1 MYAQP
6 LQATSAA
13 LHDNVSLLCHDMG
26 TSKVMPTH
34 AKLLRLSGYNTG
46 LRMQVDFV
54 LLGGDLFHDN
64 KPSRT
69 TLVRAMEILSKYC
82 LKPKPIAF
90 KVLSDETKAFVSGYA
105 SSPPDA
111 LTPPCHQQCPK
122 ISET

>member
-1 MYAQP
+1 MHT
-6 LQATSAA
+6 L
-13 LHDNVSLLCHDMG
+13 
-26 TSKVMPTH
+26 KVMPTH

-46 LRMQVDFV
+46 LQMQVDFV

-90 KVLSDETKAFVSGYA
+90 KVLSDETKAFVSGCA
-105 SSPPDA
+105 SSAPDA
-111 LTPPCHQQCPK
+111 FTPPCHQPSPR
-122 ISET
+122 ISRIKLYLHGLAWHGMFHCRQQGM